1 MKSLK
6 SLLLLFV
13 MATLVVFAAACG
25 GAEEETTNTET
36 ETGTETALSGEIG
49 IDGSSTVFPILE
61 AVSEEYA
68 AVQPDVKAPVG
79 VSGTGGGF
87 KRFVVGE
94 TDLSNASRPIK
105 EEEKAAAA
113 ENGIEVVE
121 LPLAFDGLSVVVNK
135 ENDWAKD
142 LTIDDLKKMWVEGS
156 EIKNWSDIRPE
167 WPNEPIKLYSPG
179 TDSGTYDY
187 WNEVILEDVPMRRD
201 AQLSEDDNVL
211 VQGVM
216 GDKYAMG
223 YFGYAYFIEN
233 KDNLNIVAIDGGNGP
248 VEPSNETI
256 ESGEYAPLSRPLF
269 TYVNKESIAEKE
281 YVYDFLKFTLENAGD
296 LAEEVGYVRL
306 PQEKYD
312 AALDSL
318 NEAAGK

>member
-1 MKSLK
+1 MKSFK
-6 SLLLLFV
+6 SLLLLLV
-13 MATLVVFAAACG
+13 MATLTAFATACG
-25 GAEEETTNTET
+25 SGGTASNET
-36 ETGTETALSGEIG
+36 ETGSETALSGEIG

-94 TDLSNASRPIK
+94 TDISNASRPIK
-105 EEEKAAAA
+105 KEELATAN

-121 LPLAFDGLSVVVNK
+121 LQLANDGLSVVVNK
-135 ENDWAKD
+135 ENDWATD
-142 LTIDDLKKMWVEGS
+142 LTVDELKGMWVEGS
-156 EIKNWSDIRPE
+156 EIKTWSDVRPE
-167 WPNEPIKLYSPG
+167 WPNEPIKFYSPG

-211 VQGVM
+211 VQGVT
-216 GDKYAMG
+216 GDKYAIA

-233 KDNLNIVAIDGGNGP
+233 EGKLNVVAIDGGNGP
-248 VEPSNETI
+248 VKPNNETI
-256 ESGEYAPLSRPLF
+256 ETGEYSPLSRPLYA
-269 TYVNKESIAEKE
+269 YVNKQSIAEKE
-281 YVYDFLKFTLENAGD
+281 YVYDFLLFTLENSGD

-312 AALDSL
+312 AGIAAL